1 MRVCV
6 YMHVCTHTFLMNKG
20 TRNSATVEIAHVGG
34 HEIFMVT
41 EVRVESEGAIRH
53 S

>member
-1 MRVCV
+1 MYV
-6 YMHVCTHTFLMNKG
+6 YICMSVHNYTFLMNKA
-20 TRNSATVEIAHVGG
+20 TRNSATVETAHVGG